1 MQGESSGLIL
11 FKGCTL
17 IFSTPVITK
26 GINVVWSHRCFSEI
40 GVSFNHQGGNYRES
54 KIPLRREGCHYIRWN
69 RFPIGTHWGFSAALE
84 IMALLY
90 LALGRSSGS
99 PGKIIT
105 KKFNQ
110 SLQRTL
116 SALRRFL
123 HLFLKIL
130 DAMCCTHENE
140 RINGT
145 TTEFSRRTKGFLFLK
160 W

>member
-17 IFSTPVITK
+17 IFSTPVIMK
-26 GINVVWSHRCFSEI
+26 GINVVWSHRCFNEI

-69 RFPIGTHWGFSAALE
+69 RFPIRMHWGFSAALE
-84 IMALLY
+84 IMTMLY
-90 LALGRSSGS
+90 LALGRSSVS

-130 DAMCCTHENE
+130 DTMCCMHENE
-140 RINGT
+140 QKNGT
-145 TTEFSRRTKGFLFLK
+145 TTMQGFLCD
-160 W
+160 